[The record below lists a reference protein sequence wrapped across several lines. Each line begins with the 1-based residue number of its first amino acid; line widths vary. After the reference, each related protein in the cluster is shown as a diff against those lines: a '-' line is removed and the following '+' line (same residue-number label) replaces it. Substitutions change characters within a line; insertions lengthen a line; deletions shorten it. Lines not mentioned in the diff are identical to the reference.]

1 MTILDMVYVYN
12 KQQSYH
18 CWNKTTIEI
27 VVGDLFHYKNH
38 FVTIY
43 YWNNH
48 FKSSSPWISLCNYYW
63 KEGAYIS
70 LFESGIHTCFDVL
83 SGLLRFEREYS
94 LLSEFQPPFFHVP
107 YFVGQVKVVEPVV
120 RPVLLPVHQGPKSK
134 RNQGSESEVKIRNK
148 SKLKCLYMYLYFP
161 VPVITIRIIFVT
173 YIVSPIHFINDAND
187 VLWYCVSMIIIILNN

>member
-1 MTILDMVYVYN
+1 M
-12 KQQSYH
+12 
-18 CWNKTTIEI
+18 
-27 VVGDLFHYKNH
+27 
-38 FVTIY
+38 
-43 YWNNH
+43 
-48 FKSSSPWISLCNYYW
+48 
-63 KEGAYIS
+63 
-70 LFESGIHTCFDVL
+70 FESGIHTCFDVL

-120 RPVLLPVHQGPKSK
+120 RPVLLPVHQGPKSN

-161 VPVITIRIIFVT
+161 VPVITIGIIFVT